1 VLFFNKFDEVRKMN
15 EFHEPS
21 NFKLEGEK
29 IPKNITETIKD
40 LESARDH
47 FSNEETVAEQPD
59 KAEEPKTTCL
69 IQIAKINGLPVLDV
83 QGNIIDALGLL
94 DYAYLYVE
102 EEAKKYIEILRKQGE
117 ATK

>member
-1 VLFFNKFDEVRKMN
+1 M
-15 EFHEPS
+15 
-21 NFKLEGEK
+21 EK
-29 IPKNITETIKD
+29 IDEIRARIND
-40 LESARDH
+40 LKGRLKEVEAKEEQA
-47 FSNEETVAEQPD
+47 EETVAEQPD

-69 IQIAKINGLPVLDV
+69 IQIAKTNGLPVLDV